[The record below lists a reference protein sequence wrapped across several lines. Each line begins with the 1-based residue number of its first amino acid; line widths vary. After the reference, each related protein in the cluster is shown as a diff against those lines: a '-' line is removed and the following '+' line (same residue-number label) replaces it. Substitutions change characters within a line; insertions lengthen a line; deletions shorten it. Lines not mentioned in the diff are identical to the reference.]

1 MKRIAL
7 CLVALFLSLPVLG
20 EPTPPKMTPEEEA
33 KVQAFWDQF
42 LPIERALF
50 SRITDAEF
58 DSFIK
63 EIDAPMKEWKQDK
76 KEPGLSFIVK
86 WRAFFQ
92 GMAKDYLDNKDSARG
107 KPRKAEGAPW
117 ERFSEFEHAMIQQH
131 LFRLDYKTRADEKKP
146 AEQEIKDFCKAAV
159 YPDRLCAQYEA
170 MLEAAN
176 KKYFGPPQDLKAAEA
191 FLANWRGFLRAELS
205 EYLKVGAP
213 KDMDQKKLIADSVKR
228 AQAAIK
234 GMTPIETA
242 EDKAAKEKREALAG
256 KAQVLADKMAAALNQ
271 RRAAGELP
279 DAQGTITVTPTA
291 TDKGE
296 TVFTATD
303 GQGTKVQVKKLS
315 TAEIE
320 KMEGAAAEELGTKA
334 AKEILNGNFRA
345 ARMEALKESVSD
357 GYMPGADGKVPLPVL
372 GPGGAMGG
380 EPGCGAA
387 GGDSL
392 ADYKK
397 RLERDAKEKSAK
409 SSAARQKLEK
419 EYDEKYQKIVAEHRK
434 AVAAA
439 NANPLLSPAQRAAAI
454 QAADEQQKK
463 ALGEI
468 DKAFKPAAEGVSKQ
482 TAADESVKWE
492 ASFRAD
498 RFLRSQAAQRVETI
512 RDAWEKDVSQA
523 KKSASGDLAKFLS
536 PALVKEY
543 FDEEWSAGGAKYESN
558 LTECAGQVR
567 FGNPASVDQFVGKHL
582 SRWCEDRKAKHAVQ
596 GGSSAGKDDL
606 SAAARQR
613 REELL
618 REKKP

>member
-20 EPTPPKMTPEEEA
+20 DPTPPKMTPEEEA

-42 LPIERALF
+42 LPVERALF

-76 KEPGLSFIVK
+76 KEPGLAFIAK

-117 ERFSEFEHAMIQQH
+117 ERFSEFEQAMIQQH

-159 YPDRLCAQYEA
+159 YPDRLCAQYET
-170 MLEAAN
+170 MIEAAN
-176 KKYFGPPQDLKAAEA
+176 KKYFGPPQDPKAAET

-205 EYLKVGAP
+205 EYLKAGPP
-213 KDMDQKKLIADSVKR
+213 KDLDQKKLIAESVAR

-242 EDKAAKEKREALAG
+242 ETKAAKEQKERLAQ
-256 KAQVLADKMAAALNQ
+256 KAQVMAAKMAEVLNQ

-303 GQGTKVQVKKLS
+303 AQGTKVQVKKLS

-320 KMEGAAAEELGTKA
+320 KMEATAAEKLGTEA
-334 AKEILNGNFRA
+334 AQKILNGEFRA
-345 ARMEALKESVSD
+345 ARAAALTEAIAPE
-357 GYMPGADGKVPLPVL
+357 YMPGADRKVPLPAL
-372 GPGGAMGG
+372 GPGGMMGG

-397 RLERDAKEKSAK
+397 RLERDAREKSAK
-409 SSAARQKLEK
+409 SSAARQTLEK
-419 EYDEKYQKIVAEHRK
+419 EYDEKFQKIVAEHRK

-439 NANPLLSPAQRAAAI
+439 NSNPLLSPAQRAAAI
-454 QAADEQQKK
+454 QAADERKKK
-463 ALGEI
+463 ALEEI
-468 DKAFKPAAEGVSKQ
+468 DKAFKPADEGVSKQ
-482 TAADESVKWE
+482 AAADESAKWE

-523 KKSASGDLAKFLS
+523 KRSASGDLAKFLS
-536 PALVKEY
+536 PELVKEY
-543 FDEEWSAGGAKYESN
+543 FDGEWSAGGPKYESN
-558 LTECAGQVR
+558 LSECVSQVR
-567 FGNPASVDQFVGKHL
+567 FNNPASVDQFVGRHL

-596 GGSSAGKDDL
+596 GGSSVGKDDL

-613 REELL
+613 REAL
-618 REKKP
+618 RDNQ